1 VRPTPLLRRAR
12 ALVAIGSAVVVV
24 GLTLGACGGGG
35 PSAGDQRADQVRQA
49 AREAGLPREVADVL
63 ALAARGSTATFQIT
77 YAGTEGATL
86 VVSQEGPNRRVD
98 VVSGS
103 AIVESRVLRDGV
115 GYRCEPATG
124 TAAKPG
130 TLTCR
135 RAAGDLGATGTF
147 TDAAI
152 TTFTKELAASRSSLD
167 LTVKRRTIAKA
178 EATCLVSAPKGGT
191 PLDGTDDPSAD
202 TLCVSAEGAQL
213 LVDGDGERLVA
224 AAYTTEVPDGTFD
237 V

>member
-1 VRPTPLLRRAR
+1 MRPIRLRLRVRAAATAAAAIAVTL
-12 ALVAIGSAVVVV
+12 ALA
-24 GLTLGACGGGG
+24 ACGGGR
-35 PSAGDQRADQVRQA
+35 PSAGDERADQVRAA

-63 ALAARGSTATFQIT
+63 ALAARGPTATFQIT
-77 YAGTEGATL
+77 YAGTDGATL
-86 VVSQEGPNRRVD
+86 VVSQEGTNRRVD
-98 VVSGS
+98 VVSGT

-124 TAAKPG
+124 PNGEQG

-135 RAAGDLGATGTF
+135 RAAGDLGVTGAV

-152 TTFTKELAASRSSLD
+152 ATFTEELAASRSTLD
-167 LTVKRRTIAKA
+167 LSVKRRTIA
-178 EATCLVSAPKGGT
+178 EVDATCLVSAPKGGT
-191 PLDGTDDPSAD
+191 PLDGTDDPTAD

-213 LVDGDGERLVA
+213 LLDGDGERLVA
-224 AAYTTEVPDGTFD
+224 DAYTTTVPDGTFD